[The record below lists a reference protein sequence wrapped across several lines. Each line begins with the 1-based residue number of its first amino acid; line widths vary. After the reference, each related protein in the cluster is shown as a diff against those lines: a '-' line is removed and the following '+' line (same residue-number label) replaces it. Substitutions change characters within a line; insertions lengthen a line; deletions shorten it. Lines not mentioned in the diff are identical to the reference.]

1 MQGARNG
8 RPRQSQQAEEMSQG
22 RRKVIRMKFPRAQGS
37 LGAVERQGARG
48 TAGAPAGALAP
59 SRLPPRRRTRASEG
73 HTFGVGADEDP
84 DATAGWH
91 EVRRQGG
98 EVPGES
104 RPPER
109 RVPGTGQLGA
119 RAGRPHRP

>member
-1 MQGARNG
+1 M
-8 RPRQSQQAEEMSQG
+8 
-22 RRKVIRMKFPRAQGS
+22 IRMKFPRAQGS

-48 TAGAPAGALAP
+48 TAGAPAGAPAGALAP

>member
-1 MQGARNG
+1 
-8 RPRQSQQAEEMSQG
+8 MSQG